1 MEVTLHP
8 TDLLRADHQNVLKKL
23 RDLEPVLD
31 DLDQPDAVM
40 STLRELGA
48 FFRRDIWAHC
58 WKEEDVLFSE
68 IIQHSPQKEGL
79 LGQMLAD
86 HGELRRANERLQRG
100 VDSYVRNPSNG

>member
-48 FFRRDIWAHC
+48 FFRETA
-58 WKEEDVLFSE
+58 
-68 IIQHSPQKEGL
+68 
-79 LGQMLAD
+79 
-86 HGELRRANERLQRG
+86 
-100 VDSYVRNPSNG
+100 